1 MMQQL
6 SAIRAIYQKVEGQ
19 SGPGK
24 EEKVEHWL
32 SSSLGSVTEV
42 NVIENKH

>member
-1 MMQQL
+1 MMQRL
-6 SAIRAIYQKVEGQ
+6 SAIRAIYQKVEGK

-24 EEKVEHWL
+24 EKVEHWL
-32 SSSLGSVTEV
+32 SSSSGSVTEV